1 MKRLGNSA
9 EERLDPWRSPRLD
22 ALGNLA
28 RGKGVESVQ
37 LAHNCAQ

>member
-1 MKRLGNSA
+1 MCLGHA
-9 EERLDPWRSPRLD
+9 DDLD

-37 LAHNCAQ
+37 VAHGYAQ